1 MYSRGVSRSCLR
13 SFICCCLIHASFEIA
28 KTRMVSRRIRL
39 GAEMRTRPVGGWTLR
54 WTFLM
59 SFRTTSTAM
68 SPRWIC
74 ETSVLTL
81 RLDDQ
86 EDPLDLVHIV
96 LQQWQKC
103 RLDRV
108 LLGLVPAKV
117 VRLDLLHCRVD
128 RESQIQHRV
137 AGDR

>member
-1 MYSRGVSRSCLR
+1 M
-13 SFICCCLIHASFEIA
+13 A
-28 KTRMVSRRIRL
+28 KTRMVSMRMRF

-86 EDPLDLVHIV
+86 EDALDLGDII
-96 LQQWQKC
+96 LQQRKQC

-108 LLGLVPAKV
+108 FLRLMPAEA
-117 VRLDLLHCRVD
+117 VRLDSPHGGVD
-128 RESQIQHRV
+128 
-137 AGDR
+137 